1 MSHNKAINLYLVG
14 ALGQIIL
21 VCLLV
26 FVLRRSGVAV
36 DYTTPLGML
45 AIAVGGISS
54 ALWGAVVSIKYKKI
68 KLTQILRDFFNVAQ
82 KPRSYLLAF
91 LFLFL
96 DFFSLLFGGGLNI
109 SIWYA
114 PVILFFRALL
124 FGGIEEIGW
133 RYFFQ
138 PALQERWDFVLATLC
153 TFVSWAIWHFAY
165 FYVEGTM
172 DVVDPIPFLIGL
184 LINCFIL
191 SSIFNVTGSLWLCAM
206 THALINVFS
215 QLAVGGNAYVSYG
228 CRVLIIVIAIVLVKR
243 NWNNTSLKR
252 SKSNVV
258 SN

>member
-1 MSHNKAINLYLVG
+1 MSRNKAINLYLVG

-68 KLTQILRDFFNVAQ
+68 KPTQILRDFFNVAQ
-82 KPRSYLLAF
+82 KTRFYLLAF

-109 SIWYA
+109 TVWYV
-114 PVILFFRALL
+114 PIVLFLKALV

-138 PALQERWDFVLATLC
+138 PAIQQRMSYVPSTLC
-153 TFVSWAIWHFAY
+153 TFVSWGIWHFAY

-172 DVVDPIPFLIGL
+172 YVVDPIPFLIGL

-191 SSIFNVTGSLWLCAM
+191 SAIFNVTGSLWLCAM

-215 QLAVGGNAYVSYG
+215 QLAEGGNAYVSYG

-252 SKSNVV
+252 WKSNVG